1 MSPAQWVLPQNHQ
14 EIYKTIADS
23 LPSGL
28 SIQTEAP
35 LTTVMELL
43 TRPETRETIA
53 HFVNF
58 DRQHKPMPF
67 RVTVGK
73 RLPGAVKS
81 VACFSPD
88 ADEPVSLKFEETA
101 GRVSFV
107 APAMRLYSMIVIGQ

>member
-1 MSPAQWVLPQNHQ
+1 
-14 EIYKTIADS
+14 
-23 LPSGL
+23 
-28 SIQTEAP
+28 
-35 LTTVMELL
+35 
-43 TRPETRETIA
+43 
-53 HFVNF
+53 
-58 DRQHKPMPF
+58 MPF

-73 RLPGAVKS
+73 QLPGAVKS